1 MKALVAL
8 AAAIEIPTG
17 LVLIFDPSV
26 FMRLLFGAE
35 MSGPYEALGPLAGF
49 ALLALAIAC
58 WPSRVADG
66 PAAPAV
72 RALLAF
78 SALCALYLAYQG
90 AFGDNTGIL
99 LWPAAASHALV
110 ALSLFWC
117 WLARKALDRGR
128 SSAAVRDLNQ

>member
-26 FMRLLFGAE
+26 FMRLLFGAD
-35 MSGPYEALGPLAGF
+35 MAGSYETLGPLAGF
-49 ALLALAIAC
+49 ALLALALAC
-58 WPSRVADG
+58 WPSRGAAA

-78 SALCALYLAYQG
+78 SLLCALYLAYQG
-90 AFGDNTGIL
+90 VFGARTGIL
-99 LWPAAASHALV
+99 LWPAAASHAIV
-110 ALSLFWC
+110 ALALLWC
-117 WLARKALDRGR
+117 WLATKSVDRGR
-128 SSAAVRDLNQ
+128 STAV